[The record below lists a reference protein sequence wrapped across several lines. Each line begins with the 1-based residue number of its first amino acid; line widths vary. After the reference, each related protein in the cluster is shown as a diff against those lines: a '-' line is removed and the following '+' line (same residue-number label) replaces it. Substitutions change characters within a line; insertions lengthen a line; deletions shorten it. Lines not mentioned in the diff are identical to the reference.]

1 MKHCHRAA
9 LLAAFFLT
17 FVFFELCSTVQ
28 KPDEV
33 NVLDDYPP
41 ALLGVSHLNVVSR
54 FGGTLLPRD
63 VTFIFEPSSNTT
75 KFHHKMLGDN
85 IWVHLSQE
93 NRAVMRKAMQSYLD
107 SFIQHTLSQEQ
118 ANRKGF
124 FGTTDVYMTWG
135 LFGTSHEAYPTLRF
149 EYQFITPSRPYFII
163 ATATTEGSGES
174 NSPALRIAVSPLQ
187 CKDILAFIEEKNL
200 RELTEKI
207 KSEYEKFGSTDELSA
222 TDGLSTI
229 EKIERNANETDV
241 PTEQSSVPFDTF

>member
-1 MKHCHRAA
+1 MKEYHKAA
-9 LLAAFFLT
+9 LLAAVFLA
-17 FVFFELCSTVQ
+17 FVFCESCSTVQ
-28 KPDEV
+28 KSDELPV
-33 NVLDDYPP
+33 AAEYPP
-41 ALLGVSHLNVVSR
+41 ELLGVSHLNIVSR
-54 FGGTLLPRD
+54 FNGALLPRE
-63 VTFIFEPSSNTT
+63 VTFIFDASSNTT

-85 IWVHLSQE
+85 IWVQLSQE

-107 SFIQHTLSQEQ
+107 AFMQHSLSQEQ

-163 ATATTEGSGES
+163 ATATTEGSGEF

-207 KSEYEKFGSTDELSA
+207 KNEYEKFGSTDELS
-222 TDGLSTI
+222 TI
-229 EKIERNANETDV
+229 EKIERNASEVDV
-241 PTEQSSVPFDTF
+241 PAEQSSVPFDTF

>member
-1 MKHCHRAA
+1 MKHCRRAA
-9 LLAAFFLT
+9 LLAAFFLA
-17 FVFFELCSTVQ
+17 FVFCESCSTVQ
-28 KPDEV
+28 KSDEL
-33 NVLDDYPP
+33 NVLADYPP

-54 FGGTLLPRD
+54 FSVTLVPRD
-63 VTFIFEPSSNTT
+63 VTFIFDASSNTT

-107 SFIQHTLSQEQ
+107 SFMQHTLSQEH
-118 ANRKGF
+118 ANQKGF
-124 FGTTDVYMTWG
+124 FGTTDIFMCWG
-135 LFGTSHEAYPTLRF
+135 LFGASHEAFPTLRF

-163 ATATTEGSGES
+163 ATATTEGSDKS

-187 CKDILAFIEEKNL
+187 CKDILAFIEESNL

-207 KSEYEKFGSTDELSA
+207 KNEYEKFGSTDELS
-222 TDGLSTI
+222 TI
-229 EKIERNANETDV
+229 EKIESNADEVDV